1 MHNFFKTEKTNAE
14 IKKDGGI
21 KLMKLLS
28 AILIITAMAFSMT
41 ACGNNADKGNDGDVS
56 DKIEQGVDNTTDAV
70 DDATNS
76 VTDGIDEA
84 TDDMLGDDNNKNEKK

>member
-28 AILIITAMAFSMT
+28 AILIITAMVFSMT
-41 ACGNNADKGNDGDVS
+41 ACGNNADANENTDRSGRCFFLYRSNGASLTSVMISPVFGCGIVS
-56 DKIEQGVDNTTDAV
+56 LSACKQ
-70 DDATNS
+70 
-76 VTDGIDEA
+76 
-84 TDDMLGDDNNKNEKK
+84 